1 MNTNNNSSKMIFPSN
16 ITGCKLDYDINS
28 NLVAICGDYHGRYE
42 DDDASVLCYDLDQK
56 KFRTFGWTTR
66 GYVGSDNPWNMFS
79 HKYRDINDCDDNVVE
94 AIKKDAKEVV
104 RSKKDDLVK
113 EIQRLLFINY
123 PKSYSKKSVEA
134 CVAEISKNID
144 KEIESLNELPVMVS
158 LFYHDFYHR
167 PEYYSK
173 FFGQCVANSKVV
185 IKDHIDRK
193 PSKVY
198 LSGDDFTGKVISVR
212 PWETRFGMAVKVGLE
227 IDGNPKSVWAIIN
240 PKSKPNMDETITIN
254 GIIGNETEK
263 SITLFSAKR
272 IDNVDPE
279 LLVR

>member
-1 MNTNNNSSKMIFPSN
+1 MNTNNNSSKMGFPSN

-42 DDDASVLCYDLDQK
+42 DDDASVLCYDLDK
-56 KFRTFGWTTR
+56 KEFTTFGWTTR

-79 HKYRDINDCDDNVVE
+79 HKYRDINDCDDIVVE
-94 AIKKDAKEVV
+94 AIKKDAKKVV
-104 RSKKDDLVK
+104 HYLRDELVK
-113 EIQRLLFINY
+113 RIERSLFNKY
-123 PKSYSKKSVEA
+123 PKSYSKKSVET
-134 CVAEISKNID
+134 CVAEVAKNID
-144 KEIESLNELPVMVS
+144 KEIESLDELPVMVA
-158 LFYHDFYHR
+158 LFYSDFMYR
-167 PEYYSK
+167 YKYYSK
-173 FFGQCVANSKVV
+173 FYEQCVANTKVV
-185 IKDHIDRK
+185 IKDHINRK

-198 LSGDDFTGKVISVR
+198 LSGEDFTGKVISVR

-227 IDGNPKSVWAIIN
+227 IEGNPKSVWAIIN

-254 GIIGNETEK
+254 GTIGNETEK